1 MYGSSALNQE
11 IVISFITGKRTIFN
25 SPVQLKYIPEIA
37 VAQNEKLSVQLPFY
51 DVDNDYVSCRWAN
64 NYAEGGGIYAARI
77 GILLQVSLVSSQIKL
92 LSRAFWVLGGDVA
105 TILLFLKLNDSSY
118 FKDIRSGSYHSL

>member
-64 NYAEGGGIYAARI
+64 NYDEGGGIYAARFS
-77 GILLQVSLVSSQIKL
+77 ILLQVSLVSVVFFNL
-92 LSRAFWVLGGDVA
+92 
-105 TILLFLKLNDSSY
+105 T
-118 FKDIRSGSYHSL
+118 